1 MARIFVTGSTDGLG
15 KAAARTLMD
24 AGHGVVLHARNRAR
38 LRAVADIAPRAT
50 GVVVGDLSSQDETE
64 ALAEQLNEIGR
75 MDAVVH
81 NAGVYDEPRG
91 PVPGEGHPRI
101 LMVNAVAPYILT
113 CRIARPSRLIYL
125 SSDMHRRGDPSLAD
139 LDWERRRWNAGQA
152 YSDSKLFVTALAL
165 AVARRWP
172 AVCSNAVDPGWVP
185 TKMGGPGA
193 PDDLEAGH
201 ATQVWLAVSD
211 DPDAT
216 TSGGYWYH
224 RGRQAAAPATRDE
237 GFQDRLLDVF
247 AGLTRATL
255 G

>member
-15 KAAARTLMD
+15 RAAARALMD

-38 LRAVADIAPRAT
+38 IRAVVDIADRAT

-64 ALAEQLNEIGR
+64 ALAEQVNEIGR
-75 MDAVVH
+75 MDAIIH
-81 NAGVYDEPRG
+81 NAGALNERRQTIAGMPR
-91 PVPGEGHPRI
+91 PRI
-101 LMVNAVAPYILT
+101 LTVNAIAPYILT
-113 CRIARPSRLIYL
+113 SRIARPSRLVYL
-125 SSDMHRRGDPSLAD
+125 SSDMHRHGDPSLRD
-139 LDWERRRWNAGQA
+139 LDWERRRWNASQA

-201 ATQVWLAVSD
+201 VTQVWLAVSD

-224 RGRQAAAPATRDE
+224 QGRKAAATAAQDE
-237 GFQDRLLDVF
+237 GFQDRLLEVL
-247 AGLTRATL
+247 ATLTRLTL